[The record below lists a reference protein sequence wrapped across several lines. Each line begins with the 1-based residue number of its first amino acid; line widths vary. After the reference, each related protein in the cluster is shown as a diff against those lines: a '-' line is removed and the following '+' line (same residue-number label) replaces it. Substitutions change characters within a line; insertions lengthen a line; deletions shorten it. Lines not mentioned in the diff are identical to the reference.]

1 MKNKST
7 VTNIP
12 YSKIP
17 DSHIQEI
24 SKTLTKQIN
33 KEILEKKYA
42 PVALVLKLVGAGVF
56 LAGSIA
62 IPTLP
67 QALKPFIS
75 DQDEREA
82 WKRFN
87 IPYLKRTL
95 DRLEK
100 QKLVKTEVK
109 ENVQIVEVTEAG
121 KRKILKYALDTLQI
135 KKPKFWDGKWRLIS
149 YDVPGDS
156 KGLRELFRNYL
167 RAWGFYPLHESVFL
181 HAYPC
186 ENEIEF
192 LKEYLAIGK
201 YVRIFIVSKIEYDGP
216 FRKFFGV

>member
-1 MKNKST
+1 M
-7 VTNIP
+7 TNIP
-12 YSKIP
+12 YSKTL

-24 SKTLTKQIN
+24 SETLTKQIN
-33 KEILEKKYA
+33 KEIFEKKYA

-75 DQDEREA
+75 GQDEREA

-109 ENVQIVEVTEAG
+109 ENIQIVEVTEAG
-121 KRKILKYALDTLQI
+121 KRKILKYALDTLEI

-156 KGLRELFRNYL
+156 KGLRELFRNHL